1 MKTSTQTHVG
11 GNVIPKLYALA
22 STLIGARV
30 GAIGAKAF
38 DIENQ
43 TVRVG
48 LN

>member
-1 MKTSTQTHVG
+1 MTTSTQTHLG
-11 GNVIPKLYALA
+11 RNVIPKLYAVA
-22 STLIGARV
+22 VLIGARV